1 MNIARV
7 DLVQPRSKTRR
18 YDATARRAAAEQ
30 TRRRVIE
37 AAHALFIDRGYAQT
51 AVAEIAARAGVSVDT
66 VYATA
71 GRKPTLLLTV
81 VDMVLAG
88 SSEPAT
94 AEERDYVR
102 AIRAAPGAAAKI
114 SAYADALG
122 RMMPTL
128 APLLLALRDAGLTDH
143 ECLASWQ
150 HVSERRATNMLRFA
164 ADLRQTGELRD
175 DLSDQQVADLVWS
188 TNGPEWFSLLVARGY
203 SPEEY
208 AVCLTDLW
216 SRTLLVAPS

>member
-7 DLVQPRSKTRR
+7 DLVQPRSETRR

-102 AIRAAPGAAAKI
+102 AIRAAQGTAAKI
-114 SAYADALG
+114 G
-122 RMMPTL
+122 
-128 APLLLALRDAGLTDH
+128 ALRRAGPHDADT
-143 ECLASWQ
+143 
-150 HVSERRATNMLRFA
+150 RAIA
-164 ADLRQTGELRD
+164 A
-175 DLSDQQVADLVWS
+175 
-188 TNGPEWFSLLVARGY
+188 GPS
-203 SPEEY
+203 
-208 AVCLTDLW
+208 
-216 SRTLLVAPS
+216 